1 MRESGTKKKSET
13 KNTENKREKRENQSQ
28 NSLSQ
33 LVYPPIST
41 MGVPSKFSTA
51 FSPPACSP
59 EFPERVAAGGKI
71 DCPGNEL
78 DVVSGSADSATCEA
92 VAFLVRL
99 SRGK

>member
-28 NSLSQ
+28 KLSQ
-33 LVYPPIST
+33 LLYPPIST

>member
-13 KNTENKREKRENQSQ
+13 KTPKTKGKKEKTNPKT
-28 NSLSQ
+28 LSQ
-33 LVYPPIST
+33 LLYPPIST

-51 FSPPACSP
+51 FSPPDCSP
-59 EFPERVAAGGKI
+59 EFDERVAAGGKI

-78 DVVSGSADSATCEA
+78 DVVSGSADSATCEP